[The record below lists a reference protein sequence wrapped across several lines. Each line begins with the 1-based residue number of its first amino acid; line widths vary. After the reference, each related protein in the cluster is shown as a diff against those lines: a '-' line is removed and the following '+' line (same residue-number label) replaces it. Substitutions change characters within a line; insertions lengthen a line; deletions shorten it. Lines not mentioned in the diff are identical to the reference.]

1 MTTDMPNLES
11 KLKAHDWFYHMS
23 DDNRAYTRGSTQSTE
38 INNLMELARV
48 AGDGEAAAELYN
60 KYNPNCQPTAFR
72 YAQKISLM
80 YLDTDGTYSINW
92 LTKEEYEA
100 QN

>member
-1 MTTDMPNLES
+1 
-11 KLKAHDWFYHMS
+11 MS
-23 DDNRAYTRGSTQSTE
+23 DDNRAYTLGRTQSTE